1 MAALGLLERITSMPE
16 HAFWPD
22 DLPLAKAIS
31 NKRPLVG
38 HRQVTDAYLVA
49 LAVARDGVLATL
61 DRGVMAVASDGGDC
75 VEFV

>member
-1 MAALGLLERITSMPE
+1 MAALGLLARITAMPE

-22 DLPLAKAIS
+22 DLPLTKAIS

-38 HRQVTDAYLVA
+38 HRQFTDAYLVA

-61 DRGVMAVASDGGDC
+61 DRSVIAVASDSGDW
-75 VEFV
+75 VELV